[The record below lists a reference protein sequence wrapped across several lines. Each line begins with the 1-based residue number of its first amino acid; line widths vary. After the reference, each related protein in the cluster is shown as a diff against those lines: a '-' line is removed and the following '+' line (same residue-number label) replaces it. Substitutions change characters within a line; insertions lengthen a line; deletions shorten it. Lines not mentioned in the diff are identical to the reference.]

1 MSELLASLLLLTLSF
16 LYFFFFFFIKNQKSD
31 LPKSY
36 PLIGSYISILA
47 NRHRRI
53 QWLSDLV
60 KSSPS
65 ATYTLRRPFGVRL
78 ILTGNRKNVEHI
90 LKTRFD
96 IYTKGD
102 FSKATLS
109 DFLGNGIFNVDGENW
124 KFQRQVSSH
133 EFNTRTLRKF
143 TETVVDT
150 ELFDRLIP
158 ILSESAQ
165 KKAVLDFQDVLQR
178 FAFDNICK
186 ISFGYDPNY
195 LLPCFPQAKF
205 ACAFDEAA
213 NISTKRFIY
222 PVPIFWKVMKILNF
236 GSERKLKIAVSEV
249 RKFAQTIVREK
260 KEELEKKSEIDS
272 VDLLSR
278 FLISGHCDEEFVTDV
293 VNSFIL
299 AGRDTTSAALTW
311 FFWLL
316 SKNPNAE
323 EEILKEIRGKTKS
336 PVFDEVKDMVYT
348 HASLCE
354 SMRLYPPVPLDTKA
368 AESDDILPDGTV
380 VKKGMR
386 VAYVPYAMGR
396 LESLWGEDWNKFR
409 PERWLEREPATG
421 KWVFVPRDPYT
432 YCVFQAGPRICLGRE
447 MAFLQMKKIVA
458 GVVGRFRVVPVAEN
472 GFDPVFTLGLTSR
485 MEGGFPVKIEVR
497 TEE

>member
-1 MSELLASLLLLTLSF
+1 MF
-16 LYFFFFFFIKNQKSD
+16 
-31 LPKSY
+31 
-36 PLIGSYISILA
+36 A

-53 QWLSDLV
+53 QWLCDLV

-65 ATYTLRRPFGVRL
+65 ATYTLRRPFGAPQ
-78 ILTGNRKNVEHI
+78 ILTGNPNNVQHI

-102 FSKATLS
+102 FFKSNFYDL
-109 DFLGNGIFNVDGENW
+109 LGNGIFNIDGENW
-124 KFQRQVSSH
+124 KFQRKVSSY

-158 ILSESAQ
+158 VLWESAQ
-165 KKAVLDFQDVLQR
+165 KKTVLDFQDVLQR

-213 NISTKRFIY
+213 NISTKRFNS
-222 PVPIFWKVMKILNF
+222 PVPIFWEVMKILNF

-249 RKFAQTIVREK
+249 RKFAQKIVREK
-260 KEELEKKSEIDS
+260 KEELEKNSKIDS

-278 FLISGHCDEEFVTDV
+278 FLISGQCDEDFVIDIV
-293 VNSFIL
+293 ISFIL
-299 AGRDTTSAALTW
+299 AGKDTTSAALTW

-316 SKNPNAE
+316 SRNPNVE
-323 EEILKEIRGKTKS
+323 EEILKEIGGKTKA

-354 SMRLYPPVPLDTKA
+354 SMRLYPPVPLDSKG

-386 VAYVPYAMGR
+386 VTYVPYAMGR
-396 LESLWGEDWNKFR
+396 MESLWGEDWNKFR
-409 PERWLEREPATG
+409 PERWLERDPVTG
-421 KWVFVPRDPYT
+421 KWVFVPRDPYA

-458 GVVGRFRVVPVAEN
+458 GVVGRFRVVPAVEDS
-472 GFDPVFTLGLTSR
+472 FDPVYTSTLSSK

-497 TEE
+497 AEE